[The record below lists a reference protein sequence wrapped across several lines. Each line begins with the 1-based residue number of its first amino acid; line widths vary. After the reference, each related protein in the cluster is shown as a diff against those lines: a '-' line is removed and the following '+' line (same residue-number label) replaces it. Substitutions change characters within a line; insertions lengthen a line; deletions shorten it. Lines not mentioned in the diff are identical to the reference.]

1 MLSSRGIFLAQGS
14 NPGLLSRQAGSLPL
28 APPGKPR
35 FPRPCS
41 VNGRSC
47 PGLFPFTHPPSPVS
61 PLSRIRTG
69 KPAKGSAGH
78 RAAALEVSGPGSRE
92 AGRAQRQRGPGKG
105 AVPPTR
111 PLRPGSAPPPREE
124 VPRGL
129 GWTGRVARQECPLQ
143 HRPDPRRFREAPSP
157 RRLGP
162 GGWGQEAACR
172 ARGGGGKA
180 AGGPRGPGA
189 VAMRCRE
196 TAVNKA
202 CLDSGAR
209 AQGLFA

>member
-35 FPRPCS
+35 FSRPCS
-41 VNGRSC
+41 VNGLSC

-69 KPAKGSAGH
+69 NPAKGSAGH
-78 RAAALEVSGPGSRE
+78 RAAALEVSGPGSRG

-143 HRPDPRRFREAPSP
+143 HRPDSAALPGGAFPSAPETW
-157 RRLGP
+157 RLG
-162 GGWGQEAACR
+162 
-172 ARGGGGKA
+172 
-180 AGGPRGPGA
+180 AGGRVPGPG
-189 VAMRCRE
+189 RGRQG
-196 TAVNKA
+196 
-202 CLDSGAR
+202 SRWSPGAR
-209 AQGLFA
+209 RGCYALP